1 MQPVKVKILDHEYLL
16 KSDENVDQV
25 YKIAEYVSDKL
36 KEIQSHSEGL
46 SSKKTAILV
55 ALNIASEYFQMIKDR
70 DEERGILRRRTEA
83 LIRDI
88 NTVLE

>member
-16 KSDENVDQV
+16 KSDESVDQV
-25 YKIAEYVSDKL
+25 YKIADYVNGKL
-36 KEIQSHSEGL
+36 KEIQAHSEGL

-70 DEERGILRRRTEA
+70 DEERGILRQRTEA
-83 LIRDI
+83 LIKEI
-88 NTVLE
+88 TAVLE